1 MDPESGVLSIYYQ
14 LPEMEADISL
24 VYRSKDVYTRVLVEG
39 ETIYETAVYE
49 SELYNKSPGNLWN
62 VLTINSKY
70 SSKCLELQIFM
81 VYDTNA
87 ITVDSLLLGDK
98 AEIILG
104 LFEDNIFGIVVSL
117 LLILTGVV
125 LIVVDILPS

>member
-1 MDPESGVLSIYYQ
+1 MDPESGVLSIYYL

-39 ETIYETAVYE
+39 EIIYETAVYE

-87 ITVDSLLLGDK
+87 IILCFW
-98 AEIILG
+98 EIRQR
-104 LFEDNIFGIVVSL
+104 LF
-117 LLILTGVV
+117 
-125 LIVVDILPS
+125 